1 MSKEKHDK
9 REKSIRIQETKIWDN
24 LNTLTVENQEKL
36 SNLDAKVG
44 EQKLNNLQMLQPNT
58 EIKLNGG
65 QLNIA
70 LKICKI
76 CL

>member
-9 REKSIRIQETKIWDN
+9 RQKSIRIQETKIGDN

-36 SNLDAKVG
+36 SNLDAKVKG
-44 EQKLNNLQMLQPNT
+44 QKLNNLQMLQPNA

-65 QLNIA
+65 
-70 LKICKI
+70 
-76 CL
+76 

>member
-24 LNTLTVENQEKL
+24 LNTLIVENQEKL
-36 SNLDAKVG
+36 SNLDAKVE
-44 EQKLNNLQMLQPNT
+44 EQKLNNLQMLQPNA

-65 QLNIA
+65 
-70 LKICKI
+70 
-76 CL
+76 

>member
-36 SNLDAKVG
+36 SNLDAKVK

-65 QLNIA
+65 
-70 LKICKI
+70 
-76 CL
+76 

>member
-36 SNLDAKVG
+36 SNLDAKVK
-44 EQKLNNLQMLQPNT
+44 EQKLNNLINF
-58 EIKLNGG
+58 
-65 QLNIA
+65 
-70 LKICKI
+70 
-76 CL
+76 

>member
-24 LNTLTVENQEKL
+24 PNTLTVENQEKL
-36 SNLDAKVG
+36 SNLDAKVE

-65 QLNIA
+65 
-70 LKICKI
+70 
-76 CL
+76 